1 MNARRTRAKPHPSAA
16 SDLRADA
23 IPDSMPA
30 LMTWALWLELDAIE
44 RYRELADVME
54 THNNREVGDLF
65 RRMVAIESRHADAIM
80 KSMGWKAPPAR
91 PSGPAPWRG
100 LESPESI
107 PHEDIHYLM
116 QPYHALELALAGEE
130 RAVRFFAALAD
141 NATEPAVKAAAREM
155 AEEEQEH
162 VLLVRA
168 WMEKVP
174 KPDEHWRDDPDPPRY
189 TD

>member
-1 MNARRTRAKPHPSAA
+1 MSGTRTRKSSGRSGAA
-16 SDLRADA
+16 EVRAGA
-23 IPDSMPA
+23 IPDSMA
-30 LMTWALWLELDAIE
+30 GLMTWALWLELDAIE

-65 RRMVAIESRHADAIM
+65 RRMVTIEMRHADEIM

-91 PSGPAPWRG
+91 PSGPAPWAG

-116 QPYHALELALAGEE
+116 QPWHALELALAGEE
-130 RAVRFFAALAD
+130 RAAKFFSALAQH
-141 NATEPAVKAAAREM
+141 ASEPAVKAAAREM

-162 VLLVRA
+162 VMLVRA